1 MALKPCRE
9 CKKKVSTQAS
19 TCPSCGV
26 PNPTAKN
33 TKNNNPKVVLP
44 SDGFWSGNKGL
55 AVSFWGYF
63 IGGNIL
69 ANFFY
74 FIAFNNGGGEDLIGL
89 VLLGQV
95 IWVFLCVFAIF
106 NSATIYKGKKINA
119 GEPYGWATTAKVVT
133 VILILSAIGNSLKYF
148 R

>member
-9 CKKKVSTQAS
+9 CKKKVSTEAS

-26 PNPTAKN
+26 PNPTKI
-33 TKNNNPKVVLP
+33 TKNNNSKGVLP

-55 AVSFWGYF
+55 SASFWGYF
-63 IGGNIL
+63 IGGNIV

-74 FIAFNNGGGEDLIGL
+74 FLAFNNGGQKAIALIL
-89 VLLGQV
+89 VAQV
-95 IWVFLCVFAIF
+95 IWNIFATVAVF
-106 NSATIYKGKKINA
+106 NSAEIYKTKKINA
-119 GEPYGWATTAKVVT
+119 GKPYGWATTAKVIN